1 MSSWLTLAE
10 TRETLHTSTEY
21 VLSLIA
27 DGKLT
32 AYARPGGKFALIAAD
47 EVDDVIRS
55 WPKAYTDGVHRG
67 GDGGRYYP
75 GKGGEE

>member
-1 MSSWLTLAE
+1 MTRWLTLAE
-10 TRETLHTSTEY
+10 TRETLHASTEY

-55 WPKAYTDGVHRG
+55 WPKAYADGKHRG
-67 GDGGRYYP
+67 GDRLMDRLTDLM
-75 GKGGEE
+75 K